1 MTTCKQLK
9 ELHTDYVCDLLD
21 DERMNLME
29 EHLQHCPSCGHAVDA
44 LKNVLCLTGE
54 AGRISIPEPI
64 LNNLEVKVYK
74 RLVVESSQ
82 SAPVSFFSRIFGV
95 VRSTWN
101 WRIAAACCI
110 LILSVPVASIIY
122 YQSRSV
128 VAPLSSNDVQSP
140 QERVEQYKQQQRQ
153 ADLDNALETVYL
165 RDDDWA
171 SVGAFQK
178 MKEQAK
184 GILWESFSDE
194 RRHPRGL
201 TPNDGI

>member
-1 MTTCKQLK
+1 MKTCKQLK
-9 ELHTDYVCDLLD
+9 ELHTEYICDLLD

-29 EHLQHCPSCGHAVDA
+29 EHLQHCPSCVHAVGA

-54 AGRISIPEPI
+54 AGTISIPEPI

-74 RLVVESSQ
+74 RLVIESSQ
-82 SAPVSFFSRIFGV
+82 SAPVSFLSRIFGV
-95 VRSTWN
+95 IRSTGN

-110 LILSVPVASIIY
+110 LILSVPVASIVY

-128 VAPLSSNDVQSP
+128 VAPLSSNDIQSP
-140 QERVEQYKQQQRQ
+140 HERVEQYKRQQYQ

-178 MKEQAK
+178 MKEQGK
-184 GILWESFSDE
+184 GHLWESFPDE
-194 RRHPRGL
+194 RLHPRGL
-201 TPNDGI
+201 APNGGI